1 MRQFGGIVL
10 LATGASACA
19 LVYFCRVPEQI
30 EFLRDLTGFFGI
42 ASILVGAMLLSIKDR
57 F

>member
-1 MRQFGGIVL
+1 MRQLGGFVL
-10 LATGASACA
+10 LATGVCSCA
-19 LVYFCRVPEQI
+19 LVYFCKVPENL
-30 EFLRDLTGFFGI
+30 EFLRDLSAFFGI